1 MENEKQTLYA
11 EEEILYSNFVEY
23 LAAISIK
30 KDEYMDVY
38 QRDNLN
44 QQKQERAY
52 IEEESGRLKL
62 IRDHLDLDLKVWPLM
77 E

>member
-11 EEEILYSNFVEY
+11 EEEMLYSNFVEY
-23 LAAISIK
+23 LEAISIK
-30 KDEYMDVY
+30 KNESMDVY
-38 QRDNLN
+38 QQENLN

-62 IRDHLDLDLKVWPLM
+62 IRNHLDLDLKVRPLI